1 MTFDSTRF
9 WERRYQHGGNSGE
22 GSMGKN
28 AKWKADHLNAFVKD
42 HKVGSVVEFGCGDGR
57 QLALSEYPQYV
68 GLDVS
73 ETAVE
78 LCRHRMA
85 DRPEYEFD
93 TLPPADDWQYL
104 GYDLSLSID
113 VAYHLP
119 DDDVFA
125 QHLRDVFD
133 ASTRWVI
140 LYTTDLLRGEPYP
153 ESSDHVLHRPV
164 KGFVFVHFHDWA
176 LASVTYN
183 EMDGC
188 YFMVFGRKR

>member
-1 MTFDSTRF
+1 MEFDSTRF

-22 GSMGKN
+22 GSMGDN
-28 AKWKADHLNAFVKD
+28 ARFKADFLNLFVRD
-42 HKVGSVVEFGCGDGR
+42 NEVESVIEWGCGDGR

-85 DRPEYEFD
+85 DRLEYEFD
-93 TLPPADDWQYL
+93 SLPPADGWQYL

-119 DDDVFA
+119 NNQVFA

-133 ASTRWVI
+133 ASVRWAI
-140 LYTTDLLRGEPYP
+140 IYTTDLLRLAPYP
-153 ESSDHVLHRPV
+153 ESSEHVLHRHV
-164 KGFVFVHFHDWA
+164 VNFVFTHFHDWD
-176 LASVTYN
+176 LASLTYN
-183 EMDGC
+183 DMDGC
-188 YFMVFGRKR
+188 YMQVYERKR